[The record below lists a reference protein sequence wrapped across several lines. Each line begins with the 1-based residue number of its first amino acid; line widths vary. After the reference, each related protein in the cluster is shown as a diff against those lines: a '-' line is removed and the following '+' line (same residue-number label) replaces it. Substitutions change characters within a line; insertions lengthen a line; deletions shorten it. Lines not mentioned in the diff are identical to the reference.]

1 MHVIGVTMM
10 PTVMVVDDALFMRS
24 FISKLFEEWGFTVI
38 AQAPNG
44 KKAIALYEELRP
56 DFVTM
61 DLTMPVMTGLE
72 ASKHIMSTFPEA
84 KIIMVTALGQQR
96 HIKDAL
102 SYGVQD
108 FIVKP
113 FKAEEMKAVVEK
125 IFPL

>member
-24 FISKLFEEWGFTVI
+24 FISKLFEEWGFTII

-56 DFVTM
+56 DLVTM